1 MNETYST
8 RIMFLS
14 TDEQVSKLMDLG
26 RETQDPT
33 ALQQHQM
40 DSPINFDLG
49 TVRESELQ
57 RKKTTESF
65 AEATR
70 SSIKTFRDLFTNRNP
85 PLDLLKLSQKFFKHR
100 LALEPHDS
108 INQKV
113 SYLFYLMSIVVARVR
128 CGVNISKLTNQQ
140 QLQTINSI
148 VKQPW
153 VQDQIREL
161 LAEGRQRISSELDR

>member
-1 MNETYST
+1 MQLVDLAPT
-8 RIMFLS
+8 ILHLS
-14 TDEQVSKLMDLG
+14 GLPVPDDMDGRVLG
-26 RETQDPT
+26 
-33 ALQQHQM
+33 
-40 DSPINFDLG
+40 
-49 TVRESELQ
+49 
-57 RKKTTESF
+57 
-65 AEATR
+65 
-70 SSIKTFRDLFTNRNP
+70 DLFTNRNP

-108 INQKV
+108 IHQKV
-113 SYLFYLMSIVVARVR
+113 SYLFYLMSIVAARVR

-161 LAEGRQRISSELDR
+161 LAEGRRQISSELGR